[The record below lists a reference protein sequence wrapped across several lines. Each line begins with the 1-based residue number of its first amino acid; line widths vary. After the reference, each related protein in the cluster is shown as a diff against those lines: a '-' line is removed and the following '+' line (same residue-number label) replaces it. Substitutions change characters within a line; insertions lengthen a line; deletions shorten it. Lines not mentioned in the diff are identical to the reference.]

1 VQGPL
6 VPYVAHMS
14 FQIFN
19 PDTFEEPKGF
29 SHGLSWTGEG
39 RILFIAGQPAIGPDG
54 AVIDAGF
61 VEQFALCL
69 DRILTIVAQAGGAAE
84 NIGRMTIYVS
94 DMAAYK
100 SSRRELGAAYRERMG
115 RHFPVMALLGVSELV
130 DDGAIVEIEATAVV
144 P

>member
-1 VQGPL
+1 
-6 VPYVAHMS
+6 MS
-14 FQIFN
+14 FQTFN
-19 PDTFEEPKGF
+19 PDSFEEPRGF
-29 SHGLSWTGEG
+29 SHGLAWEG
-39 RILFIAGQPAIGPDG
+39 DGRLLFIAGQPAIGLDG

-61 VEQFALCL
+61 VEQFSVCL
-69 DRILTIVAQAGGAAE
+69 DRILTIVADAGGSAE

-100 SSRRELGAAYRERMG
+100 SSRRDLGVAYRERMG

-130 DDGAIVEIEATAVV
+130 DDGAMVEIEATAVV

>member
-1 VQGPL
+1 MPERSL
-6 VPYVAHMS
+6 PYVAAMS

-19 PDTFEEPKGF
+19 PDDFEEPKGF
-29 SHGLSWTGEG
+29 SHGLAWAGDG

-69 DRILTIVAQAGGAAE
+69 DRILKIVGDAGGTAE

-94 DMAAYK
+94 DMDAYK